1 MWFTEHSFLPP
12 GKCYITISTLAI
24 CLSDLKNSKSCNLPG
39 SPVST
44 GEPRKVREGQR
55 LALVRGVVKSVKE
68 RLQVGTL
75 EEARAS
81 GVEMGWIGD
90 TFKNRGTMFGL
101 LSAREG

>member
-1 MWFTEHSFLPP
+1 M
-12 GKCYITISTLAI
+12 
-24 CLSDLKNSKSCNLPG
+24 
-39 SPVST
+39 ST

-55 LALVRGVVKSVKE
+55 LALVRGVVKSVEE